1 MSSYPD
7 FARVAVRGLV
17 SRRFERSRCGLG
29 AHEKSVDTRPMRGN
43 LCGHR
48 MERSRTAS
56 AQTLAVGSL
65 LAGAVF
71 LTFFGATTSTT
82 GCSSAEVTPTPD
94 AAKPEC
100 KQGPFNFFC
109 EPPAPGQDRCNTGA
123 GATGYLSRLPPN
135 TDYPVGCVV
144 NFVGARDEQGDCNL
158 EAVCKCVIGEIPTP
172 VKPLPEAGPPADQ
185 DAGDAGDGADA
196 GDASD
201 DDAGTQPEPEP
212 QPKPDGVKTGP
223 VWICGDG
230 QTTQTQ

>member
-1 MSSYPD
+1 MSSYPTSR
-7 FARVAVRGLV
+7 ASRRVA
-17 SRRFERSRCGLG
+17 RSRVAALRTIALRPWCD
-29 AHEKSVDTRPMRGN
+29 EKSVDTRPMRGS

-56 AQTLAVGSL
+56 AWTLAVGSL
-65 LAGAVF
+65 LAGAVV

-82 GCSSAEVTPTPD
+82 GCSSAEVAPAPD

-100 KQGPFNFFC
+100 KQGPFTFFC

-172 VKPLPEAGPPADQ
+172 VKPLPEAGPPDDQ

-201 DDAGTQPEPEP
+201 DDAGTQPEP
-212 QPKPDGVKTGP
+212 VKTGP
-223 VWICGDG
+223 VWLCGDSLTD
-230 QTTQTQ
+230 QAK